1 MTKDKIKAVSL
12 KLFTEYGYDGTT
24 LSEIAKIVGIQKPS
38 IYNHFKSKED
48 LYLCLFESILEEH
61 IYKIN
66 QLIKEIHELAPKEKL
81 KSILLDTC
89 KYYKYDENKSAF
101 LKRAMIFPPKHL
113 KHILNEKFLSS
124 EASFSSILHA
134 IFLEGI
140 EKKEIR
146 PGNIENL
153 IMSYLCLIDGVFIEF
168 SYYGP
173 EKMESRI
180 QNIWD
185 NFWFGVG
192 E

>member
-12 KLFTEYGYDGTT
+12 KLFTEYGHDGTT
-24 LSEIAKIVGIQKPS
+24 LSEIARIVGIQKPS

-48 LYLCLFESILEEH
+48 LYLCLFESILGEH
-61 IYKIN
+61 IYNIN
-66 QLIKEIHELAPKEKL
+66 QLIKEIHELSPKEKL
-81 KSILLDTC
+81 KCILLDTC
-89 KYYKYDENKSAF
+89 KYYKHHEDESAF

-113 KHILNEKFLSS
+113 KHILNERFLSS

-153 IMSYLCLIDGVFIEF
+153 IMSYLCLIDGIFIEF

-180 QNIWD
+180 QSIWD
-185 NFWFGVG
+185 NFWFGIG